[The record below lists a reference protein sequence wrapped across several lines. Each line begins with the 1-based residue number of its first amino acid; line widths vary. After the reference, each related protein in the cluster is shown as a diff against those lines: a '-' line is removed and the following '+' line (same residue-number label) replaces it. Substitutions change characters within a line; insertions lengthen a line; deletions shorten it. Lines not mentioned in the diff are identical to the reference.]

1 MIRKTQIRPVTRR
14 RKPWEEGPG
23 ERQRKHDVHTEG
35 QRQREGQRL
44 IEEHRQRK
52 GQREKNKFPRNE
64 TREKVMKLFE
74 ALLEGATTQDLL
86 SLFESE
92 NTKRHTYMYDT
103 SARRVNRPSGNTIPW
118 LVLWILARFHPRRIW
133 CGRALPSVQKFTEF
147 FNSCTNR
154 IRWHW
159 YFRDKEK
166 LNLSV
171 IVPQKGNTSQCT
183 HPVSPALESWPS
195 SSRFA
200 SSREFAKKSQSRIK
214 RSAVFQ
220 QNTSG
225 RFWLRIFGIQ
235 QCCSCCER
243 RRCGYSCNYW
253 TLANISKLICPSL
266 SELDLRYMKAATAY
280 IKLTTRV
287 DQLEGEEGLSRS
299 LCDSVHMPVSSLAV
313 Q

>member
-1 MIRKTQIRPVTRR
+1 MKAQDVITPIRYIPRDQKNPDSTSHKTT
-14 RKPWEEGPG
+14 KTLGGEPG

-52 GQREKNKFPRNE
+52 GQSEKNKFPRNE

-103 SARRVNRPSGNTIPW
+103 SAQRVNRPSGNTIPW

-133 CGRALPSVQKFTEF
+133 CGRALPNVQKFTES

-154 IRWHW
+154 LRWKW
-159 YFRDKEK
+159 YFQDKEK
-166 LNLSV
+166 LNLGV
-171 IVPQKGNTSQCT
+171 ILPRKGNTSQCT
-183 HPVSPALESWPS
+183 HPVSLALESWPS
-195 SSRFA
+195 SLRFS
-200 SSREFAKKSQSRIK
+200 SSREFAQCHNVASKDRTSSSK
-214 RSAVFQ
+214 
-220 QNTSG
+220 NTSD

-235 QCCSCCER
+235 QCCSCCKR
-243 RRCGYSCNYW
+243 RRWGYSCHCW
-253 TLANISKLICPSL
+253 TLANIFEADL
-266 SELDLRYMKAATAY
+266 SNWT
-280 IKLTTRV
+280 
-287 DQLEGEEGLSRS
+287 
-299 LCDSVHMPVSSLAV
+299 
-313 Q
+313 